1 MITFDDWFV
10 VAMGIGVV
18 FLGLVLLIAACVL
31 MSCIVRLT
39 TGAKGE
45 QSAAQTPVAAPAA
58 APAPADIP
66 NRQQTVAAISAAI
79 AEQMGKDVSAIRILS
94 IKKL

>member
-18 FLGLVLLIAACVL
+18 FLGLVLLIAACML
-31 MSCIVRLT
+31 MSRIVQLT
-39 TGAKGE
+39 SGSKKE
-45 QSAAQTPVAAPAA
+45 AA
-58 APAPADIP
+58 APAPAAADSEIP
-66 NRQQTVAAISAAI
+66 NRPQVVAAIAAVI